1 MAKYIVL
8 GLFLLLMAGVEGFVG
23 HAPMIGVIGML
34 ISLAAVP
41 IVSLCTASKGHFG
54 NLMGMK
60 NRQ

>member
-1 MAKYIVL
+1 MMTILAL
-8 GLFLLLMAGVEGFVG
+8 AGVEGFVG